1 MKTKKKKNTN
11 KLITDSENIEDIKNH
26 VLKTPNLNFQ
36 KEDNIKNLLDEEKN
50 DIERIKDVMDK
61 SKILKIEIISS
72 SIEPKGNSLIINPL
86 GLIDSKREEKDGI
99 TFFGYE
105 DNKNKNKT
113 TIDYI
118 IEPKGD
124 KCDERFFGKHFQIKF
139 NYLDLNYYIKDLGH
153 GFGTFIKIINWIEI
167 KNNFLLNI
175 GENYIV
181 FTIGLEDE
189 ILLSENYS
197 NKNNENYDNMLNVKI
212 FSGDIKHGIVS
223 FLPEKSPI
231 TIGRSQDCEILID
244 DNMLSRVHCTIDFKN
259 EKWYIID
266 GVINEEGNIKNST
279 NGTWIYAFEDTLI
292 KDKMTFK
299 ANHNLFI
306 CSLIDKDDI
315 S

>member
-1 MKTKKKKNTN
+1 MK
-11 KLITDSENIEDIKNH
+11 NI
-26 VLKTPNLNFQ
+26 LN
-36 KEDNIKNLLDEEKN
+36 EEKN

-99 TFFGYE
+99 TYFGYE
-105 DNKNKNKT
+105 DNNKNKNKNKT
-113 TIDYI
+113 SIDYI

-259 EKWYIID
+259 EKWFIID
-266 GVINEEGNIKNST
+266 GTINEEGNVKNST

>member
-1 MKTKKKKNTN
+1 
-11 KLITDSENIEDIKNH
+11 
-26 VLKTPNLNFQ
+26 
-36 KEDNIKNLLDEEKN
+36 
-50 DIERIKDVMDK
+50 
-61 SKILKIEIISS
+61 
-72 SIEPKGNSLIINPL
+72 
-86 GLIDSKREEKDGI
+86 
-99 TFFGYE
+99 
-105 DNKNKNKT
+105 
-113 TIDYI
+113 
-118 IEPKGD
+118 
-124 KCDERFFGKHFQIKF
+124 
-139 NYLDLNYYIKDLGH
+139 
-153 GFGTFIKIINWIEI
+153 
-167 KNNFLLNI
+167 
-175 GENYIV
+175 
-181 FTIGLEDE
+181 
-189 ILLSENYS
+189 
-197 NKNNENYDNMLNVKI
+197 MLNVKI